1 MTNELPNPLVPA
13 EVDLRDFAFMPLDV
27 SRLLRSRTWLTA
39 KRRPEIG
46 FYLVNLWLASWHE
59 VPAGSL
65 PDDDE
70 VLADFARC
78 TPARWKKLRDE
89 LMAAWVRCADGRLYH
104 PVVAEKAREAWAR
117 KATQRDRTRK
127 ANAVRWGSGKES
139 VTNSETS
146 PSRIS
151 KGVRDASCEEHVTCP
166 KGQGQGERQRQG
178 QGQGQGEEAE
188 AEAEA
193 AAAAVP
199 DVEQAFALWNQAA
212 AREGWPEVMFLN
224 GPRRIALMARLDEC
238 GGLDGW
244 RAALEAAARA
254 EFLRRRDGPF
264 HRWFTFDW
272 LLQPEKFT
280 RLMEGRYAERHR
292 RDDATQGAGGLSE
305 TLAALGRACA
315 GG

>member
-1 MTNELPNPLVPA
+1 MTNELPAPLVPA
-13 EVDLRDFAFMPLDV
+13 EVDLRDFAFMPLEV
-27 SRLLRSRTWLTA
+27 GRLLRSRTWLTA
-39 KRRPEIG
+39 KRRPELG
-46 FYLVNLWLASWHE
+46 FYLLNLWVASWHE

-89 LMAAWVRCADGRLYH
+89 LMAAWVRCSDGRLYH
-104 PVVAEKAREAWAR
+104 PVVAEKALMAWAG
-117 KATQRDRTRK
+117 KAKQRGRTSN
-127 ANAVRWGSGKES
+127 ASAVRWESRKKSVTDPARSPSGTPHGVRYGSVTES
-139 VTNSETS
+139 VTDT
-146 PSRIS
+146 
-151 KGVRDASCEEHVTCP
+151 KGEGE
-166 KGQGQGERQRQG
+166 GERQGQG
-178 QGQGQGEEAE
+178 QGQGQGEEA
-188 AEAEA
+188 A
-193 AAAAVP
+193 AP
-199 DVEQAFALWNQAA
+199 DAEQAVALWNQAA

-244 RAALEAAARA
+244 RAALESAARA

>member
-1 MTNELPNPLVPA
+1 MTNEPPESPPPPLVPA
-13 EVDLRDFAFMPLDV
+13 EVDLRDFAFMPLEV

-39 KRRPEIG
+39 RRQPEIG
-46 FYLVNLWLASWHE
+46 FYLVNLWAGAWHE

-65 PDDDE
+65 PDDDL
-70 VLADFARC
+70 VLADLARC
-78 TPARWKKLRDE
+78 APSRWKKLRGE

-117 KATQRDRTRK
+117 KVMQRERSRK
-127 ANAVRWGSGKES
+127 ASAVRWGSHKDS
-139 VTNSETS
+139 SED
-146 PSRIS
+146 P
-151 KGVRDASCEEHVTCP
+151 KGEGQRQGER
-166 KGQGQGERQRQG
+166 KGQG
-178 QGQGQGEEAE
+178 EAD
-188 AEAEA
+188 A
-193 AAAAVP
+193 AAAAP

-212 AREGWPEVMFLN
+212 AREGWPVVMFLN
-224 GPRRIALMARLDEC
+224 GPRRIALLARLAEC

-254 EFLRRRDGPF
+254 EFLKGRDGAF

-292 RDDATQGAGGLSE
+292 RDDATEAAGGLSE
-305 TLAALGRACA
+305 TLAALGRAGA
-315 GG
+315 GR

>member
-1 MTNELPNPLVPA
+1 MNELPAPLVPVEA
-13 EVDLRDFAFMPLDV
+13 DLRDFPFMPLEV
-27 SRLLRSRTWLTA
+27 GRLLRSRTWLMA
-39 KRRPEIG
+39 KRRPQIG

-78 TPARWKKLRDE
+78 APGRWKKLRDE

-117 KATQRDRTRK
+117 KAKQRDLSRK
-127 ANAVRWGSGKES
+127 GNGARWHPERIPPGSRRESSRDPEGIPLGSRKES
-139 VTNSETS
+139 
-146 PSRIS
+146 R
-151 KGVRDASCEEHVTCP
+151 GDP
-166 KGQGQGERQRQG
+166 KGQRQG

-188 AEAEA
+188 ADA
-193 AAAAVP
+193 AAAAAAP
-199 DVEQAFALWNQAA
+199 DVEQAFALWNEAA
-212 AREGWPEVMFLN
+212 RREGWPEVMFLN
-224 GPRRIALMARLDEC
+224 GPRRIALMARLGEC

-280 RLMEGRYAERHR
+280 RLMEGRYAERHH
-292 RDDATQGAGGLSE
+292 RDDASRQAGGLSE
-305 TLAALGRACA
+305 TLAALGGAAA